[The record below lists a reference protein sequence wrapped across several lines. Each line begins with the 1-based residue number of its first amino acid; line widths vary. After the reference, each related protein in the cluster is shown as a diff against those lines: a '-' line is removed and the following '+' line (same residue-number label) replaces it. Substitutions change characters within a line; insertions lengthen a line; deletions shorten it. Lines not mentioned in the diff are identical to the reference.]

1 MRSASRQALASL
13 REAQQSAIG
22 ARVSADKLGSL
33 AEQLYAIA
41 GLLVGNPRLRRALG
55 DPATH
60 REARSELLR
69 QLVEGKV
76 ESTALA
82 IASSAVEQRWSSPWD
97 LCDAL
102 ESAGDDLLFAA
113 AEKGKTL
120 DRVEDELFRLERILQ
135 GNGDLLGLLDEQG
148 VDPQRR
154 VALLDALVDGKVG
167 DTTLALLRHAIT
179 SQRKRSILQ
188 AIDDLLDQATARQER
203 SVARVLSAAPLSDA
217 QEQRLAAALSEIYGR
232 AISVRTAIEPS
243 LRGGLVVRVGDEV
256 IDGSIATR
264 LATARNALAG

>member
-22 ARVSADKLGSL
+22 SRVSADRLSTL

-60 REARSELLR
+60 RESRSKLLE
-69 QLVEGKV
+69 QLIEGKV
-76 ESTALA
+76 DSTALD
-82 IASSAVEQRWSSPWD
+82 IASSAVQQRWSSPWD

-113 AEKGKTL
+113 AEKGKNL

-148 VDPQRR
+148 ADANRR
-154 VALLDALVDGKVG
+154 ITLLDGLIGDKVG
-167 DTTLALLRHAIT
+167 DTTLALLHHALT
-179 SQRKRSILQ
+179 SQRKRSILK
-188 AIDDLLDQATARQER
+188 AIDNLLDQATARQER
-203 SVARVLSAAPLSDA
+203 SVARVLSAVPLSDA
-217 QEQRLAAALSEIYGR
+217 QEQRLAEALSEMYGR
-232 AISVRTAIEPS
+232 AISVRTALEPS